1 MSLTRAQKLSYSSVA
16 FALVGVDLAVNVSL
30 PEFYAD
36 VVGVDMRAIAVGLL
50 VARIFDA
57 INDPLIGFLSDKT
70 RTNWGRRR
78 PWIALGAVPLALCF
92 ALLLNPPNLA
102 PGLAAAFLLASMLAT
117 DLFYT
122 VVAVPHDALGV
133 EITRTYDERTRVLGL
148 RDGIALLGV
157 AVAAVL
163 PAIIVSALALD
174 AGPGGQR
181 LKLAGYGLF
190 YGMLIVASALAC
202 VSAVDA
208 PTLDTS
214 DTQRDPLRVRLRDMA
229 SNRPFRQFLASF
241 MLGGIATQFPVT
253 LHAFFVRYIV
263 HAEHPDTFF
272 PVFVVSAIVAL
283 PAWLWLAQRFEKRTA
298 WISALVVSGVAQ
310 AITFFVRPHSAIAF
324 GVVTALAGIPFGA
337 LVALP
342 TSIQGD
348 IIDWGA
354 HNSHGRRDAGLYLG
368 VWSVARK
375 LTGAVAAAFGL
386 WVLNSAGYVPNA
398 TQTVAVERTL
408 YALYTIVPTTLS
420 FIAAAVFAHYP
431 LDRATHARLVSQQL
445 PRASP

>member
-1 MSLTRAQKLSYSSVA
+1 MSLSRRQKLSYSSVA

-36 VVGVDMRAIAVGLL
+36 VIGVDMNAIAVGLL
-50 VARIFDA
+50 IARLFDA
-57 INDPLIGFLSDKT
+57 INDPLIGFLSD
-70 RTNWGRRR
+70 RTNSRWGRRR
-78 PWIALGAVPLALCF
+78 PWILLGSVPLALCF
-92 ALLLNPPNLA
+92 ALLLNPPLVA
-102 PGLAAAFLLASMLAT
+102 PGLGAAFLLASMLAT

-157 AVAAVL
+157 AFAAVL
-163 PAIIVSALALD
+163 PALIAGALALD

-181 LKLAGYGLF
+181 RKLAGYGLT
-190 YGMLIVASALAC
+190 YGLLIVTAAVAC
-202 VSAVDA
+202 VISVDA
-208 PTLDTS
+208 PSVVTDKV
-214 DTQRDPLRVRLRDMA
+214 QRDPLRVRLREMA
-229 SNRPFRQFLASF
+229 SNRPFRQFLVSF

-263 HAEHPDTFF
+263 HAEHPDSFF
-272 PVFVVSAIVAL
+272 PVFVVSAVVAL
-283 PAWLWLAQRFEKRTA
+283 PAWLWLAQRFEKRAA
-298 WISALVVSGVAQ
+298 WIAALVVSGIAQ
-310 AITFFVRPHSAIAF
+310 AITFFVKPHSVMAF
-324 GVVTALAGIPFGA
+324 GLVTALAGIPFGA

-375 LTGAVAAAFGL
+375 LTGALAAALCL
-386 WVLNSAGYVPNA
+386 WVLNLAGYVPNA
-398 TQTVAVERTL
+398 TQSVTVERTL
-408 YALYTIVPTTLS
+408 YALYTLVPATLS
-420 FIAAAVFAHYP
+420 FAAAAVFVRYP
-431 LDRATHARLVSQQL
+431 LDRATHARLLAEQL
-445 PRASP
+445 SGDS